1 MAQSNLNPSHL
12 PSSPAGSGA
21 VSMFPRHGTP
31 YGPARHAGARAS
43 HAWRGGRA
51 GPHGSGSR
59 EHLRARVREH
69 VHAQGCSCPLC
80 NTSTYRIKPRTAAGA
95 AGSPGGSWAA
105 AVLRDP
111 SPLGEGGHFLP
122 FFSSHCNIK
131 AYFFQ
136 ASFSDLTV
144 SFSKHPA
151 GRWPG
156 RRWGWKA
163 VSFAQ
168 VFFPK
173 RGVAAAALLCLPPSS
188 AWTHIGP
195 AAGTERS
202 REGHGAAP
210 PVSTCPGQQ
219 KDRQSVLCTDLGA
232 GRE

>member
-1 MAQSNLNPSHL
+1 MCQSQLGTADFPVLRKTVLGRAGEPAVSEGFAGSPCKAGAVWKMAQSNLNPSHL

-31 YGPARHAGARAS
+31 YGPARHAGAGGS

-59 EHLRARVREH
+59 EHLRARVRER

-122 FFSSHCNIK
+122 FFSPSTAISRRI
-131 AYFFQ
+131 FFR
-136 ASFSDLTV
+136 
-144 SFSKHPA
+144 PA
-151 GRWPG
+151 
-156 RRWGWKA
+156 
-163 VSFAQ
+163 F
-168 VFFPK
+168 
-173 RGVAAAALLCLPPSS
+173 L
-188 AWTHIGP
+188 I
-195 AAGTERS
+195 
-202 REGHGAAP
+202 
-210 PVSTCPGQQ
+210 
-219 KDRQSVLCTDLGA
+219 
-232 GRE
+232 